1 MYLDIEALKKSLSN
15 QGLDYYKLKGS
26 VEKEPTG
33 VLVTI
38 WPLELKFSQK
48 RATLAYKSVID
59 IRKFCFALNN

>member
-33 VLVTI
+33 VLIIIIIIRNLYSAKTI
-38 WPLELKFSQK
+38 KNIQK
-48 RATLAYKSVID
+48 RFT
-59 IRKFCFALNN
+59 